1 MDDKQIIVIPVSNSV
16 IAEET
21 QEKDYN
27 ANDNGIL
34 VEEVPGK
41 VINVEAEDEKPM
53 GGVITPLVPPSI
65 IFPDGHGHLKYQGA
79 PEMQFNRQFDTFSCV
94 IFTIAKAICYNLKER
109 YNIDITI
116 SEMFNAFYAPVI
128 QGRGTTIRNGMESF
142 RLHGWVEDKDYPFTA
157 ETTLRQ
163 FQQQPPI
170 TIVNKATKELTKWKF
185 NWEVV
190 GKDNSSIINAL
201 QRTVL
206 VATGFA
212 WASYYGEGIYFDY
225 NNPANHAFLIADY
238 KDNKNI
244 IVDDSYPRDNRFD
257 EDSTKDEF
265 IKELDKGFNYGSMH
279 RVWLEPILETSKKK
293 FQLLTLLKKSMEN
306 FYYFWDSRHNFYYI
320 GVPAGETTKYR
331 QKINLEAGNTNEN
344 FTFIALKGAM
354 NQSSWAEVSKYPDIG
369 SIGKKFA

>member
-1 MDDKQIIVIPVSNSV
+1 MEQRKIIIIPVKNSGLLM
-16 IAEET
+16 EDT
-21 QEKDYN
+21 NPKDYN

-41 VINVEAEDEKPM
+41 VINVENEKPM
-53 GGVITPLVPPSI
+53 GGVITPLVPPSV

-79 PEMQFNRQFDTFSCV
+79 PEMQFNRNFDTFSCV

-109 YNIDITI
+109 YNIEITI
-116 SEMFNAFYAPVI
+116 SEMFNAFYAPVY

-163 FQQQPPI
+163 FQAQPPI
-170 TIVNKATKELTKWKF
+170 TIINKATKELTKWKF

-201 QRTVL
+201 QRTVV

-212 WASYYGEGIYFDY
+212 WASYYGEEGIYYDY
-225 NNPANHAFLIADY
+225 NNPANHAFLIVDY

-244 IVDDSYPRDNRFD
+244 IVDDSYPRDNHYD
-257 EDSTKDEF
+257 TDSTKDEF
-265 IKELDKGFNYGSMH
+265 IKELDKGFKYGSMH
-279 RVWLEPILETSKKK
+279 RVWLEPIIETQTSFIIK
-293 FQLLTLLKKSMEN
+293 FKNMAMQFCRDARGGFHLLKDLK
-306 FYYFWDSRHNFYYI
+306 
-320 GVPAGETTKYR
+320 R
-331 QKINLEAGNTNEN
+331 QKITSFWGLLALLGEILKPRQITDEELNKFQDVANTPNHFFPE
-344 FTFIALKGAM
+344 
-354 NQSSWAEVSKYPDIG
+354 S
-369 SIGKKFA
+369 

>member
-1 MDDKQIIVIPVSNSV
+1 MPISPRGEEEKKIIIIPVSPSV

-21 QEKDYN
+21 QPKDYN
-27 ANDNGIL
+27 ANDDGIL
-34 VEEVPGK
+34 VEQVPGK

-53 GGVITPLVPPSI
+53 GGVITPLIPPSA

-79 PEMQFNRQFDTFSCV
+79 PEMQFNRLFDSYSCV
-94 IFTIAKAICYNLKER
+94 IYTIAKAICYNLRER

-116 SEMFNAFYAPVI
+116 SEMFNAYFAGVR
-128 QGRGTTIRNGMESF
+128 QGVGTTIRAGMESF
-142 RLHGWVEDKDYPFTA
+142 RTRGWVEDRDYPFTA

-170 TIVNKATKELTKWKF
+170 SIINKATGQLTKWKF

-212 WASYYGEGIYFDY
+212 WASYYGNEGVYFDY

-238 KDNKNI
+238 KENKNI
-244 IVDDSYPRDNRFD
+244 IVDDSYPRDNHYD
-257 EDSTKDEF
+257 TDSTKDEF
-265 IKELDKGFNYGSMH
+265 IKELDKSFNFGSMH
-279 RVWLEPILETSKKK
+279 RVWLEPIVETQTSFIIK
-293 FQLLTLLKKSMEN
+293 FKNMAMQFCRDARGGFHLLKDLK
-306 FYYFWDSRHNFYYI
+306 
-320 GVPAGETTKYR
+320 R
-331 QKINLEAGNTNEN
+331 QKITSFWGLL
-344 FTFIALKGAM
+344 ALLGEILKPRQISDEDLAK
-354 NQSSWAEVSKYPDIG
+354 NRDVAYTSEHFFPES
-369 SIGKKFA
+369 